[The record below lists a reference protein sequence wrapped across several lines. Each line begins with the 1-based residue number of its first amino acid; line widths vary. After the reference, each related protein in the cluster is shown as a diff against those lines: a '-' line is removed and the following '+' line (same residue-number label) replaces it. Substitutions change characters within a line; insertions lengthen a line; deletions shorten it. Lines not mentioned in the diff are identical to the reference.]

1 MATLQKTTR
10 RNFMKLAAAAGGGLM
25 LGFNWTSTTASP
37 LSVITGAAAASGEI
51 SFNAYLSI
59 APDGI
64 ITIMSP
70 NPELGQNIKTS
81 FPMIVA
87 EELDADWSKV
97 KVVQAPLDLK
107 KFERQVTGGSGAV
120 PHSWE
125 RLRKAGATARHMLVE
140 AAAKRLNVSSASL
153 TTDKGMVIHKESGRK
168 LGYGEL
174 ATEASSITVPEQVNL
189 KDNKTFKLIGTA
201 VRNVDNHE
209 MVTGK
214 PLYGL
219 DFYREGML
227 IAMVQRPEAFGMK
240 LKSVDSAAAKAMPG
254 IVDVVTFKNNVA
266 VVGKSTWQVQKA
278 RKALKIE
285 YEKEGAIESTSDHD
299 KLFKD
304 LLDSKDVATVRRQ
317 DGDVEA
323 AFKSAAKVI
332 KSEYQCPFLSHSPME
347 PMNFFAHVREDGV
360 ELVGPTQTPERA
372 VNEVAKLLNIPA
384 DKITLDLTRLGGG
397 FGRRLQT
404 DYVLEAVEVSNL
416 VKGPVKVIWTREDD
430 MTGGI
435 YRPAV
440 RYRFEAALD
449 AKGNMIGYKLRGVG
463 INAGNCTREDNFPS
477 GAVDNLLI
485 DSIEHKSPIT
495 TGAWRAPITNFLAF
509 AEQAFLDE
517 VAFAAKVDPVK
528 FRLDL
533 LDRAKQSPVGAIKYD
548 IDRMKA
554 VIQLAADKS
563 GWGTKKNLAQGFSV
577 YFSHR
582 SYVAQVAEMEM
593 RKGNPVLKKIYVGAD
608 CGIVVNLSGAYQQ
621 VRGGVVDGFG
631 HAMFGKLTFK
641 EGVPEQKNFNSY
653 RLVRMKEV
661 PEIDVHFVN
670 NGIDPTGL
678 GEPALP
684 PTGGAIA
691 NALFK
696 ATGKRLRNQPFML
709 EEEMKGVNL
718 GEKL

>member
-1 MATLQKTTR
+1 
-10 RNFMKLAAAAGGGLM
+10 
-25 LGFNWTSTTASP
+25 
-37 LSVITGAAAASGEI
+37 
-51 SFNAYLSI
+51 
-59 APDGI
+59 
-64 ITIMSP
+64 
-70 NPELGQNIKTS
+70 
-81 FPMIVA
+81 
-87 EELDADWSKV
+87 
-97 KVVQAPLDLK
+97 
-107 KFERQVTGGSGAV
+107 
-120 PHSWE
+120 
-125 RLRKAGATARHMLVE
+125 
-140 AAAKRLNVSSASL
+140 
-153 TTDKGMVIHKESGRK
+153 
-168 LGYGEL
+168 
-174 ATEASSITVPEQVNL
+174 
-189 KDNKTFKLIGTA
+189 
-201 VRNVDNHE
+201 
-209 MVTGK
+209 
-214 PLYGL
+214 
-219 DFYREGML
+219 
-227 IAMVQRPEAFGMK
+227 
-240 LKSVDSAAAKAMPG
+240 
-254 IVDVVTFKNNVA
+254 
-266 VVGKSTWQVQKA
+266 
-278 RKALKIE
+278 
-285 YEKEGAIESTSDHD
+285 
-299 KLFKD
+299 
-304 LLDSKDVATVRRQ
+304 
-317 DGDVEA
+317 
-323 AFKSAAKVI
+323 
-332 KSEYQCPFLSHSPME
+332 
-347 PMNFFAHVREDGV
+347 
-360 ELVGPTQTPERA
+360 
-372 VNEVAKLLNIPA
+372 
-384 DKITLDLTRLGGG
+384 
-397 FGRRLQT
+397 
-404 DYVLEAVEVSNL
+404 
-416 VKGPVKVIWTREDD
+416 

-463 INAGNCTREDNFPS
+463 INAGNSTREDNFPS

-533 LDRAKQSPVGAIKYD
+533 LDRAKQAPVGAIKYD

-696 ATGKRLRNQPFML
+696 ATGKRLRNQPFIL